1 METLEPITPEEARAR
16 LVVSYRKSS
25 EGNFLEALRR
35 PLFNPIEQ
43 RDEEGKRKVHPLL
56 IVGIVLLLLAGTA
69 VVFFTVRS

>member
-35 PLFNPIEQ
+35 PLLNPIEQ
-43 RDEEGKRKVHPLL
+43 RDDQGKRKVHPLL
-56 IVGIVLLLLAGTA
+56 IVGTVLLILGGTA
-69 VVFFTVRS
+69 VAFFTIRL